1 MLKKIN
7 ELKREKAIKKI
18 TGNLGFVIETEDK
31 LICYVK
37 KENCPFKVRFP
48 DDAYVISL
56 RNYKKV
62 NKDLVEKYN
71 LDKKI
76 VYVLDGLTFNREE
89 PVVID
94 DYDGISEIE
103 IKNCRFEDGL
113 EISNPKKCTIKNTI
127 INNDWFCSM
136 NNIKAIDL
144 IIDNVNINTNTKIN
158 QANNTIINASN
169 LLKIKNSKIKA
180 DSCEIGNI
188 KTKEVNIENSIFE
201 ANREI
206 KIEARSLT
214 AKLSRAISNFE
225 ISIYTKV
232 YDKLLGLS
240 LDAYSIYVNEEILQ
254 KEKTETP
261 ISLRPLNDLDK
272 IRKML
277 LKQLKERKDELI
289 KQREEKVA
297 LVISSYNE
305 QPIGKLLSKRKKVN

>member
-37 KENCPFKVRFP
+37 KENCSLKVRFP

-56 RNYKKV
+56 RNYKKE
-62 NKDLVEKYN
+62 NKDLVEKYY

-76 VYVLDGLTFNREE
+76 VYVLDGLTFNRKE
-89 PVVID
+89 PVVIE

-127 INNDWFCSM
+127 INNDWFCCV

-144 IIDNVNINTNTKIN
+144 IIDNVNINTNTKMN

-169 LLKIKNSKIKA
+169 LLKIKSSKIKA
-180 DSCEIGNI
+180 DYCEIGNI

-305 QPIGKLLSKRKKVN
+305 QPIGKLLSRRKT